1 MQCKWK
7 GEKDM
12 SSHRLK
18 PKEREEILAWL
29 TILKFPYLYE
39 PNIKWAVNLE
49 TGKLIGLK
57 SHDYHI
63 LMERI
68 LPVMFLDVSVPGYG
82 RYWLNLVS
90 FIDRYVQRK
99 SQRI

>member
-1 MQCKWK
+1 MQVERRK
-7 GEKDM
+7 GHELL
-12 SSHRLK
+12 SSEAKRTRRDTCMVDNI
-18 PKEREEILAWL
+18 EV
-29 TILKFPYLYE
+29 PYRYE

-68 LPVMFLDVSVPGYG
+68 LPVMFLDVSVRGYG

-90 FIDRYVQRK
+90 FINRYVQWK
-99 SQRI
+99 SQRNR

>member
-1 MQCKWK
+1 
-7 GEKDM
+7 M

-57 SHDYHI
+57 SQDYHI
-63 LMERI
+63 LME
-68 LPVMFLDVSVPGYG
+68 
-82 RYWLNLVS
+82 
-90 FIDRYVQRK
+90 
-99 SQRI
+99 